1 VKTRPVPAQSAATAA
16 YARIVRAFANDANV
30 GTGAGR
36 QRGFGA
42 TALTVNGRI
51 FAMLSSRERFVVKL
65 PRARVDELVA
75 ADRGVRFNP
84 GHGRLMK
91 EWLEVRPDREDEWLG
106 LAREARAFA
115 AARP

>member
-1 VKTRPVPAQSAATAA
+1 MKARSPSVRSPAAAA
-16 YARIVRAFANDANV
+16 YARIVRAFADDAHV

-75 ADRGVRFNP
+75 AGRGDRFDP

-91 EWLEVRPDREDEWLG
+91 EWLEARPDRADEWLG

-115 AARP
+115 AVRS